1 MNILEPF
8 KRLTI
13 FEPVEKD
20 GETTEKKV
28 TVGIIYRSDGLYAWD
43 NSRAIPN
50 EYDEAIKWS
59 PASQL
64 SEYAIRRKAIVTK
77 FEYKPLRSFTAD
89 DIKLLRLDYASQDDP
104 QLLMEEY
111 LPIKNFELLYG
122 WWKQHYKATLK
133 DCDNPQAI
141 ILHLASDEKIAKRFL
156 EFYHTGQFNTNVAL
170 DDNAVL
176 IDGYSAYL
184 VAQKVGL
191 AFLPAIYKE
200 V

>member
-1 MNILEPF
+1 MNHGRPARVVRRSERF
-8 KRLTI
+8 FRY
-13 FEPVEKD
+13 ECGVR
-20 GETTEKKV
+20 GR
-28 TVGIIYRSDGLYAWD
+28 TVPQNESGGAAALRCGSPCKNLSLCLRPAVPLFGYLHV
-43 NSRAIPN
+43 PN

-64 SEYAIRRKAIVTK
+64 PEYAIRRKAIVTK

-141 ILHLASDEKIAKRFL
+141 ILHLASTD
-156 EFYHTGQFNTNVAL
+156 
-170 DDNAVL
+170 
-176 IDGYSAYL
+176 
-184 VAQKVGL
+184 
-191 AFLPAIYKE
+191 
-200 V
+200 

>member
-64 SEYAIRRKAIVTK
+64 PEYAIRRKAIVTK

-111 LPIKNFELLYG
+111 LPIKNFELLSG
-122 WWKQHYKATLK
+122 HYPPSCFNRLTTNFISNKENHGFPLDKLGGRDYTMYIATK
-133 DCDNPQAI
+133 
-141 ILHLASDEKIAKRFL
+141 
-156 EFYHTGQFNTNVAL
+156 
-170 DDNAVL
+170 
-176 IDGYSAYL
+176 
-184 VAQKVGL
+184 
-191 AFLPAIYKE
+191 
-200 V
+200 